1 MSESENGIVQTTLEN
16 GLSVRLKEI
25 RTTPLI
31 SSWIWYRV
39 GSRNE
44 KPGTTGI
51 SHWVEHMQFKG
62 TPTYP
67 GGMLDRVIA
76 RDGGV
81 WNAMTWV
88 DWTAYYET
96 LPSDRIDLA
105 LKLEADRM
113 VNSEFKPD
121 EVESERT
128 VIISERQGHENEP
141 THRLGEE
148 IQAMAFR
155 IHSYHHGVIG
165 DMVDLETI
173 SRDDLYNHYKKYYT
187 PSNALLAIAGDFD
200 SETLLESI
208 QEFFGGITSSPKP
221 EYKSREEP
229 QQKGE
234 RQLTLE
240 GPGATPFVQLAYHA
254 IPGNH
259 PDFVVLSVL
268 DSVLSGASSLSLSG
282 GGLSNKTSRL
292 YRRLVEGEKAAAV
305 SGSLMPS
312 IDPYV
317 YAIRATVRGDGDP
330 DEVLSL
336 MDEEI
341 DQLLQKKVDPSEI
354 AKAIKQ
360 ARALFAYGSESTT
373 NQALWLGFSEMF
385 ASYEWFETYLDRV
398 AEVTADQVMEIARK
412 YLLPSNRVSGIYRPT
427 GGNSNG

>member
-1 MSESENGIVQTTLEN
+1 MTEAENGIVKKTLAN
-16 GLSVRLKEI
+16 GLTIRLKEI

-67 GGMLDRVIA
+67 GGMLDRAIA

-96 LPSDRIDLA
+96 LPSDRLDLA

-113 VNSEFKPD
+113 VNSVFDPD
-121 EVESERT
+121 DVESERT

-141 THRLGEE
+141 TNRLGEE
-148 IQAMAFR
+148 IQAMSFR
-155 IHSYHHGVIG
+155 VHSYHHGVIG

-173 SRDDLYNHYKKYYT
+173 SRDDLYNHYREYYT

-200 SETLLESI
+200 TETVLEKI
-208 QEFFGGITSSPKP
+208 QDYFGEIASSPKP
-221 EYKSREEP
+221 DFKSREEP

-234 RQLTLE
+234 RRVTLE
-240 GPGATPFVQLAYHA
+240 GPGTTPFVEVVYHA
-254 IPGNH
+254 PPGDH
-259 PDFVVLSVL
+259 PDFMVLSVL
-268 DSVLSGASSLSLSG
+268 DSVLSGASSVGLSG
-282 GGLSNKTSRL
+282 GGISNKTSRL
-292 YRRLVEGEKAAAV
+292 YRRLVEGELAAAV
-305 SGSLMPS
+305 SGSLAAT
-312 IDPYV
+312 IDPFV
-317 YAIRATVRGDGDP
+317 YSIRATVRGDGDP
-330 DEVLSL
+330 DKVQRIL
-336 MDEEI
+336 DEEI
-341 DQLLQKKVDPSEI
+341 DRLLQTKVDSSEI

-373 NQALWLGFSEMF
+373 NVALWLGFSEMF
-385 ASYEWFETYLDRV
+385 ATYEWFETYLERV
-398 AEVTADQVMEIARK
+398 AEVNSEQVMEIARK
-412 YLLPSNRVSGIYRPT
+412 YLQPSNRVLGIYRPT
-427 GGNSNG
+427 EGNSSG

>member
-1 MSESENGIVQTTLEN
+1 MSETKNGIVKATLAN
-16 GLSVRLKEI
+16 GLTIRLKEI
-25 RTTPLI
+25 RTTPLV

-44 KPGTTGI
+44 KAGGTGI

-67 GGMLDRVIA
+67 AGVLDREIE

-96 LPSDRIDLA
+96 LPSDRLDLA

-113 VNSEFKPD
+113 VNSEFDPE

-141 THRLGEE
+141 TNRLGEE
-148 IQAMAFR
+148 IQAMAYR

-173 SRDDLYNHYKKYYT
+173 SRDDLYSHYRKYYT

-200 SETLLESI
+200 SETVLERI
-208 QEFFGGITSSPKP
+208 QDYFGGIAGSSEP
-221 EYKSREEP
+221 EFTSREEP

-234 RQLTLE
+234 RHVTLE
-240 GPGATPFVQLAYHA
+240 GPGATPFVELAYHA
-254 IPGNH
+254 LPGNH

-268 DSVLSGASSLSLSG
+268 DSVLSGASSLSISG
-282 GGLSNKTSRL
+282 GGISNKTSRL
-292 YRRLVEGEKAAAV
+292 YRRLVEGELAAAV
-305 SGSLMPS
+305 SGGLAPT
-312 IDPYV
+312 IDPFV
-317 YAIRATVRGDGDP
+317 YSIRVTVRGDGDP
-330 DEVLSL
+330 DEVLTI

-341 DQLLQKKVDPSEI
+341 DQLLQKKVDSSEI

-385 ASYEWFETYLDRV
+385 ATYEWFETYLDR
-398 AEVTADQVMEIARK
+398 AAAVTSEQVMEIARK

-427 GGNSNG
+427 EGNSNG